1 MAMVSV
7 WSAFLSVTSRPRT
20 TLRTHPAWASPGR
33 KRTIFWLVRSRKT
46 AMASLSL
53 TTAPISASG
62 GRSGPAGGG
71 GGAAAGSTGGAATAL
86 GGGRREAEKTGRS
99 RVGDSAESGID
110 HSGFPLG
117 NGLAASRGG
126 WLSGLTGLTSTL
138 VVSSARSLDRISG
151 VADVAAWSS
160 GQTPIEVAA
169 PTSSAK
175 AEAASFEGSF
185 KINVPRLSG

>member
-1 MAMVSV
+1 
-7 WSAFLSVTSRPRT
+7 
-20 TLRTHPAWASPGR
+20 
-33 KRTIFWLVRSRKT
+33 
-46 AMASLSL
+46 MASLSL

-62 GRSGPAGGG
+62 GRSGPAGG
-71 GGAAAGSTGGAATAL
+71 GGAATAL

-99 RVGDSAESGID
+99 RVGDSADSGID

-117 NGLAASRGG
+117 SGLAASRGG

-138 VVSSARSLDRISG
+138 VASSARSLDRMSG

-169 PTSSAK
+169 PASSAK
-175 AEAASFEGSF
+175 PIALDQPTMLIPTWPPSAIAAQ
-185 KINVPRLSG
+185 PA